1 MPSNQ
6 NESLRGIQNSLE
18 HLLESQSIYD
28 AMKDDVRNKLSSGE
42 LIASGYPPGGT
53 GQTKKQT
60 IEPEFWDNAE
70 IDWDKGTASDD
81 IEQYHR
87 IRVAVVDQALVSEQ
101 ASAADTATKG
111 TPGRPTKSEM
121 ILEAIRVCDEADPE
135 FSGLVGT
142 LKKKRIW
149 SQIQQA
155 NPDIKLEDGGFSDKT
170 LEKYIRAYYKT

>member
-1 MPSNQ
+1 
-6 NESLRGIQNSLE
+6 
-18 HLLESQSIYD
+18 
-28 AMKDDVRNKLSSGE
+28 MKDDVRNKLSSGE
-42 LIASGYPPGGT
+42 LVASGYPIGGT
-53 GQTKKQT
+53 GQAKKQQ

-70 IDWDKGTASDD
+70 IDWDRGSASDHVA
-81 IEQYHR
+81 QYHR
-87 IRVAVVDQALVSEQ
+87 IRVAAADQAPVSEQ
-101 ASAADTATKG
+101 ASAADTTTKG
-111 TPGRPTKSEM
+111 TPGRPTKREM

-135 FSGLVGT
+135 FSGMVGM